1 MEGKFYFCGGAV
13 LKFFRTLQWRL
24 MAILFLLIIC
34 LMMTVGTFLIRSIEE
49 TYSNSFISDM
59 VRFENELNNSNV
71 LSADVVAVDET
82 YKDELFKVFKTYYQ
96 IDGTTKK
103 GYLLSETG
111 KIVLPTDKAFIDETL
126 EITDNII
133 LAESGKVGSLNLE
146 ADYFDYAKPVM
157 KNGKVE
163 YIFYLKQD
171 KSTINEIV
179 SSLKQSILYVMMAAL
194 GISVIISYILAKAIT
209 IPVSKLTK
217 SAEKM
222 ANGDFSGIKEIKS
235 GDEISLLASKF
246 NYMAKRLQS
255 TLGEISKEK
264 VKLEAVLQ
272 NMSDGVVAFNA
283 EGELIHANPSGQE
296 FLRISG
302 DSLKLN
308 DVFSALN
315 LHVTFENIMSSQEQ
329 HEGMLVEIEGK
340 VLNLLFAKLEVDAEN
355 NIGVIVV
362 IQDYTE
368 QEKLE
373 RMRKEFVANVSHEL
387 KTPITSISGYSE
399 TLLENAGSL
408 DNETEHK
415 FLTVIHNEAERMAH
429 LVSDLLKLSKMD
441 FQVEEVNKNEF
452 DIVRV
457 IRNDL
462 DKLAIEANKKSQKL
476 ININENESIFVYA
489 NETDIEQVILNIL
502 SNSIKYTPEGGMI
515 EIGAERHE
523 NEVEILIK
531 DNGIGIPKED
541 LQRVFERFYRVDKA
555 RSREMG
561 GTGLGLSISKK
572 LINAS
577 GGQISMDSEVGVGTT
592 VRIVL
597 KANRE

>member
-1 MEGKFYFCGGAV
+1 
-13 LKFFRTLQWRL
+13 
-24 MAILFLLIIC
+24 
-34 LMMTVGTFLIRSIEE
+34 MMTVGTFLIRSIEE
-49 TYSNSFISDM
+49 TYSNSFSSDM
-59 VRFENELNNSNV
+59 ARFETDLDNSNV
-71 LSADVVAVDET
+71 LSATVVTKDEA

-103 GYLLSETG
+103 GYLLSGTG
-111 KIVLPTDKAFIDETL
+111 VILLPTDKAILNEPL
-126 EITDNII
+126 EITNNII
-133 LAESGKVGSLNLE
+133 LAESGKVGNLNLE
-146 ADYFDYAKPVM
+146 GEYFDYAKPVLRD
-157 KNGKVE
+157 GKVE

-179 SSLKQSILYVMMAAL
+179 SSLKQSILYVMLAAL
-194 GISVIISYILAKAIT
+194 LISIVISYILAKAIT
-209 IPVSKLTK
+209 IPVSNLTK

-283 EGELIHANPSGQE
+283 DGLLIHANPSGQE
-296 FLRISG
+296 LLKISG
-302 DSLKLN
+302 DSLKFD
-308 DVFSALN
+308 DVFAVLDLPIS
-315 LHVTFENIMSSQEQ
+315 FEEVMTSREK
-329 HEGMLVEIEGK
+329 HGGMQVEVSGK

-355 NIGVIVV
+355 NVGVITV

-373 RMRKEFVANVSHEL
+373 KMRKEFMANVSHEL

-408 DNETEHK
+408 DSETEHK
-415 FLTVIHNEAERMAH
+415 FLTVIHKEAERMAH

-441 FQVEEVNKNEF
+441 FQPEEVNKAEF
-452 DIVRV
+452 DIIKV
-457 IRNDL
+457 IKNDM
-462 DKLAIEANKKSQKL
+462 DKLAIEANKKKQQL
-476 ININENESIFVYA
+476 VNFNENESIMVYA

-502 SNSIKYTPEGGMI
+502 SNSIKYTSEGGK
-515 EIGAERHE
+515 IGISVKKQE

-541 LQRVFERFYRVDKA
+541 LKRVFERFYRVDKA

-572 LINAS
+572 LVKAS
-577 GGQISMDSEVGVGTT
+577 GGRISMDSEVGVGTE

-597 KANRE
+597 KASKE

>member
-1 MEGKFYFCGGAV
+1 
-13 LKFFRTLQWRL
+13 

-34 LMMTVGTFLIRSIEE
+34 LMMTVGTFLITTIED

-59 VRFENELNNSNV
+59 ARFEAELNNSKI
-71 LSADVVAVDET
+71 LSANVVSNDEE

-103 GYLLSETG
+103 GYLLSDTG
-111 KIVLPTDKAFIDETL
+111 AIILPKDKAILNEAL
-126 EITDNII
+126 EITDNIV
-133 LAESGKVGSLNLE
+133 LAESGKVGNLNLE
-146 ADYFDYAKPVM
+146 AEYFDYAKPIMINDEVA
-157 KNGKVE
+157 

-171 KSTINEIV
+171 KATIKEII
-179 SSLKQSILYVMMAAL
+179 SSLKKSILYVMLAAL
-194 GISVIISYILAKAIT
+194 LISVVISYILSKAIT
-209 IPVSKLTK
+209 IPVYKLTK

-222 ANGDFSGIKEIKS
+222 ATGDFSGIKEIKS

-255 TLGEISKEK
+255 TLGEISREK

-283 EGELIHANPSGQE
+283 EGELIHANPLGQE
-296 FLRISG
+296 LLRISG
-302 DSLKLN
+302 ESLRFD
-308 DVFSALN
+308 DVFAALE
-315 LHVTFENIMSSQEQ
+315 LPITFEKVMSDKEKHSGVQFEFD
-329 HEGMLVEIEGK
+329 GK
-340 VLNLLFAKLEVDAEN
+340 VLNLLFAKLEVDEEN
-355 NIGVIVV
+355 NIGVIAV

-408 DNETEHK
+408 DSETENK

-441 FQVEEVNKNEF
+441 FQPEEVSKTEF
-452 DIVRV
+452 DIIKV
-457 IRNDL
+457 IKNDV
-462 DKLAIEANKKSQKL
+462 DKLAIEANKKKQQL
-476 ININENESIFVYA
+476 VNFNENESIMVFA
-489 NETDIEQVILNIL
+489 NETDMEQVILNIL
-502 SNSIKYTPEGGMI
+502 SNSIKYTPEGGK
-515 EIGAERHE
+515 IGITAEKKE
-523 NEVEILIK
+523 DEVEILIK

-541 LQRVFERFYRVDKA
+541 LGRVFERFYRVDKA

-572 LINAS
+572 MVKAS
-577 GGQISMDSEVGVGTT
+577 GGRISIDSEVGGGTE

-597 KANRE
+597 KTKQS